1 MWGPNV
7 LKADYRRDD
16 GWFVKRA
23 TYRPLPMIACP
34 PGESRQAV
42 DSPKRVGM
50 CSMRHD
56 GVSARG
62 ITSLVDKPGHEQA
75 RRCGL
80 GKQHSVAES
89 RPKLRKKT
97 NAASAAPM
105 EARPSYD
112 SDQHK
117 R

>member
-7 LKADYRRDD
+7 LKGDYRRDD
-16 GWFVKRA
+16 GWFVKRV
-23 TYRPLPMIACP
+23 TIGLLPTIACP
-34 PGESRQAV
+34 PGELRQAV

-50 CSMRHD
+50 CSVRHD
-56 GVSARG
+56 GASARG
-62 ITSLVDKPGHEQA
+62 ITSLVEITGHEQA

-80 GKQHSVAES
+80 GKQQSVAES
-89 RPKLRKKT
+89 RPKLRKKA
-97 NAASAAPM
+97 NAALAAPM

-112 SDQHK
+112 SDQHE